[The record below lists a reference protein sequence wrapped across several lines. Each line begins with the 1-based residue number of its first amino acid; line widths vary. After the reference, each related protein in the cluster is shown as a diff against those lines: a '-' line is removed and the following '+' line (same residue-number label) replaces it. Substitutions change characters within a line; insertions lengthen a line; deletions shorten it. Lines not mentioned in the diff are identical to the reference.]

1 MEKTKVV
8 VCIEKMVEVEV
19 DTNLCNSDGN
29 PEFIAEIEKLVN
41 TPSLFNTPKDK
52 KGEIKEFIFA
62 AYRKEDD
69 MPLYED

>member
-19 DTNLCNSDGN
+19 DTNLCQSDGN

-41 TPSLFNTPKDK
+41 TPSLFN
-52 KGEIKEFIFA
+52 
-62 AYRKEDD
+62 RKT
-69 MPLYED
+69 LYYFYVWKANESALKNKFFK